1 MYTQL
6 EIGCGK
12 GGFTLGV
19 RQKKIKILKKKS
31 EFENGRLTI
40 FPRRFS
46 ETCGQFHQHFTSSFG
61 ANILAPKKYKPKP

>member
-6 EIGCGK
+6 DIGCGK

-19 RQKKIKILKKKS
+19 RQKKIKNFEKKS
-31 EFENGRLTI
+31 EFENGLTI

-46 ETCGQFHQHFTSSFG
+46 ETWVQFHQRSTSSFY
-61 ANILAPKKYKPKP
+61 ARRSQKRKKAA